1 MKKIPVLA
9 LNLTAEQEAKI
20 TNCSNSVCFE
30 IVHEADPIE
39 SDFIVVVNGVDVSVD
54 FLNLMLWGKNLY
66 ENDEQCI
73 FIDSYT
79 PINEQLPKKA
89 ADKVFIRPKFFGQAY
104 GMWNKKGYSIVK
116 TPAEVEL
123 VQKIMDEAGQFVVA
137 PFVSR
142 ITDGVSDKAWIDN
155 GYYKPVSKNGFH
167 FNG

>member
-20 TNCSNSVCFE
+20 MNCSNSACFE
-30 IVHEADPIE
+30 IVYEGEEVD
-39 SDFIVVVNGVDVSVD
+39 SDFMVVVNGVDVSVD
-54 FLNLMLWGKNLY
+54 FLNLMLWGRNLY
-66 ENDEQCI
+66 QNDNDCV

-104 GMWNKKGYSIVK
+104 GMWSWKDYSIVT
-116 TPAEVEL
+116 TPAEVEMA
-123 VQKIMDEAGQFVVA
+123 QKKMDSEGKFIVA

-142 ITDGVSDKAWIDN
+142 IHDGVSEKPWIDN
-155 GYYKPVSKNGFH
+155 GFYKPVSKNGFH